1 MSSTPIS
8 KLPVHHPNLQIS
20 GDSQE
25 DDPEVQAVLQEVQ
38 QAHQPPP
45 MVQTQMYQ
53 LPPRMSSPPQMA
65 PTQVNPSN
73 TSSWF
78 QHDLA
83 KKAIF
88 AAILAGILFHPK
100 SLTLLYEK
108 VPMLNRFESYDL
120 FIRIA
125 LLAVVLYGLMWKLH
139 L

>member
-53 LPPRMSSPPQMA
+53 LPPRMPSPHMP
-65 PTQVNPSN
+65 PTIVQPN

-83 KKAIF
+83 KKAVF

-100 SLTLLYEK
+100 ALTVLYEK

>member
-38 QAHQPPP
+38 QAHQPP
-45 MVQTQMYQ
+45 MVQTQMYAMP
-53 LPPRMSSPPQMA
+53 PPRM
-65 PTQVNPSN
+65 PTQQIAPVQMDKP
-73 TSSWF
+73 SWF

-83 KKAIF
+83 KKAVF
-88 AAILAGILFHPK
+88 AAVLAGILFHPK
-100 SLTLLYEK
+100 TLVILYEK
-108 VPMLNRFESYDL
+108 IPMLNRFESYDL